1 MKKYGKF
8 LDDVKESKKLFELA
22 INPEKI
28 EKIERLKNA
37 KDFKSILKLY
47 NEDIEKIKDALKNIN
62 YDDIKIEHDEDCYI
76 VKYNN
81 MIYTLLK
88 AFEAQIFNLDDEL
101 VNKIF
106 NDGYQDLFLEIT
118 LDQNNLNK
126 IDILNGLP
134 IFMKNIGLGKKI
146 YKKLIKKI
154 NYVSS
159 FYGYE
164 PSIDSDMTWLSILN
178 DKEIYSFINDNNI
191 ISFWNEYEYGEI
203 IEKLK
208 LFYEHDGVKTFDDD
222 FLLRYNL
229 TDKKIEEI
237 LTKQS

>member
-1 MKKYGKF
+1 
-8 LDDVKESKKLFELA
+8 
-22 INPEKI
+22 
-28 EKIERLKNA
+28 
-37 KDFKSILKLY
+37 
-47 NEDIEKIKDALKNIN
+47 
-62 YDDIKIEHDEDCYI
+62 
-76 VKYNN
+76 